1 MDDTLTT
8 RLVPETY
15 INKDW
20 DKSNT
25 LTWEED
31 ESQKVLSWYIHPK
44 GVSADYPYEV
54 CCSRIFD
61 YPNSDTA
68 TKSWEAYCTDN
79 IGLWA
84 IYAEGAKYYS
94 LTLDNPT
101 DSVFYETKLTSG
113 QTSREL
119 VTNECT
125 TSNIRLTLGTLKQT
139 DVAITN
145 LWVVS
150 ENSEGT
156 DQEYQ
161 FVKEAALSTESQTI
175 TCAKENWEI
184 KLQATK
190 NDDGFY
196 SLSIVSG
203 QILADSDGNFN
214 SVLHLKIIANNT
226 ASGVTKTIT
235 WTVSAIWDKA
245 VTHHYRV
252 YAFPNKYSA
261 HRTVSSTV
269 SGNVYVLDDKN
280 SFAYNTDKLVF
291 SVYQDDDNNGW
302 HQMLSDFKYYLVMY
316 DYQGSQK
323 QIINSNPSSD
333 LTQSLGSEALES
345 IFTSTFGDPDTLT
358 SGGSKSKSFL
368 VKLYVDDP
376 DYSKSTD
383 TYSGNYYLADQTIVT
398 FEYFVTEIKQG
409 ATGATGDTG
418 ATGSVDI
425 SSTLDANTNKLTLT
439 IGNNKYVISN
449 VEKG

>member
-8 RLVPETY
+8 RLVPDTY
-15 INKDW
+15 IDKDW

-25 LTWEED
+25 LTWEEN
-31 ESQKVLSWYIHPK
+31 ESQKVLSWYIHPQ

-54 CCSRIFD
+54 CCSRVFD

-68 TKSWEAYCTDN
+68 TKSWEAYCANN

-101 DSVFYETKLTSG
+101 DSVFYETKLVSG

-119 VTNECT
+119 VINECT

-161 FVKEAALSTESQTI
+161 FVGDASLIAGSQTI
-175 TCAKENWEI
+175 TCVKENWEI

-203 QILADSDGNFN
+203 KILADSDGNFN
-214 SVLHLKIIANNT
+214 SVLHLKIIANNV

-235 WTVSAIWDKA
+235 WTVSAIWDRA
-245 VTHHYRV
+245 ITHHYRV

-261 HRTVSSTV
+261 YKTVSTVVNGNNYEQESSGQFTYSTDQ
-269 SGNVYVLDDKN
+269 L
-280 SFAYNTDKLVF
+280 TF

-302 HQMLSDFKYYLVMY
+302 HQILSDFKYYLVMY
-316 DYQGSQK
+316 DYQGNQK
-323 QIINSNPSSD
+323 QIINSSPSSE
-333 LTQSLGSEALES
+333 LNQTLGSEALQS
-345 IFTSTFGDPDTLT
+345 IFNSTFGNS
-358 SGGSKSKSFL
+358 SGITKGSDSKSFL
-368 VKLYVDDP
+368 VKLYVNDP
-376 DYSKSTD
+376 DCSKVED
-383 TYSGNYYLADQTIVT
+383 TYNGNYYLADQTIVT
-398 FEYFVTEIKQG
+398 FEYIVTEIKQG
-409 ATGATGDTG
+409 ATGATGGTV
-418 ATGSVDI
+418 AI
-425 SSTLDANTNKLTLT
+425 SSTLDTSSSKLTLT
-439 IGNNKYVISN
+439 IGSDTYVISN
-449 VEKG
+449 VTKK